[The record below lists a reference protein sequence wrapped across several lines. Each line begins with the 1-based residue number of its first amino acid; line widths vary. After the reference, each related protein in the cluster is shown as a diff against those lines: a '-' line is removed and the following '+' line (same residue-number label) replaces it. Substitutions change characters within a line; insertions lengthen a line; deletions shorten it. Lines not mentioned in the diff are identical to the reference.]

1 MSKQGW
7 LSLPVLALC
16 FAAFLGCPSASTD
29 KPAPQQA
36 NAVAETAQALPAP
49 PASGSLNEPSEP
61 AMTEPVETKPAA
73 EEQTSPAEK
82 DSEEPL
88 SAKAPIAAKKPAED
102 EPVAEPEPA
111 PEKAPASEKVPAP
124 EKAPAASEPAPE
136 PDAEEK
142 PRTKKAPAP
151 AKKTAEKE
159 ANEDEN
165 DPVKLNGE
173 IFVGWEKPKLAIVL
187 TGEQLGYIEPCG
199 CAGLENQKGGL
210 RRRHTFLKL
219 LAARG
224 WPAAALDNG
233 GLIRRFGRQAEIKYE
248 KTVEGLK
255 IMDYR
260 AIGFGADDLKLPTGS
275 VVASVT
281 NVDAFVSAN
290 VGLFLAPGEEGAFLP
305 RYRVFEVGGV
315 KLGVTSVFGEAFQ
328 KEINNDEIKFLPPE
342 VAIREVL
349 PELKKE
355 DCDFL
360 ILLSYASPEESEEL
374 AKQFPEFQ
382 AVVTAGGADEP
393 PYEPETVKNSET
405 LLVEVGHKG
414 MYAIVL
420 GLFDDEQTPLRYQR
434 VPLDHRFKDAAEMDE
449 LMVNYQ
455 DQLKELGWEGLG
467 LRPANHPRGKFVGS
481 QACAD
486 CHQDAF
492 DVWKETPHAHATTT
506 LTKIKPPR
514 QFDPECVSC
523 HVTGWNPQEFFPYAS
538 GYDSLKSTPLLA
550 GNGCENCHGPGEDH
564 IAAENDGDEEAQA
577 RFRAALKLSLEDK
590 DDEESVRRSCMECHD
605 IDNSLNFEFK
615 EYWPKVAH

>member
-29 KPAPQQA
+29 KPAQRA
-36 NAVAETAQALPAP
+36 NAVAETAQESP
-49 PASGSLNEPSEP
+49 PQHADADAAAELGEP
-61 AMTEPVETKPAA
+61 AMTEQVETRPAA
-73 EEQTSPAEK
+73 EAKATPAEK
-82 DSEEPL
+82 EPEEPF
-88 SAKAPIAAKKPAED
+88 AEQEPVAAKKPAAEAEPIVEQEPGAEK
-102 EPVAEPEPA
+102 EPVTAQDSA
-111 PEKAPASEKVPAP
+111 PQVAPRADRKRAA
-124 EKAPAASEPAPE
+124 EKAPAA
-136 PDAEEK
+136 D
-142 PRTKKAPAP
+142 
-151 AKKTAEKE
+151 KKTAEKKTADSE
-159 ANEDEN
+159 QDDDDN
-165 DPVKLNGE
+165 DPVKRNGE
-173 IFVGWEKPKLAIVL
+173 IFVDWEKPKLALVL

-224 WPAAALDNG
+224 WPVAALDNG

-305 RYRVFEVGGV
+305 RYRVFEAGGV
-315 KLGVTSVFGEAFQ
+315 KLGVTSVFGEALQ

-349 PELKKE
+349 PELEKE
-355 DCDFL
+355 KCDFL
-360 ILLSYASPEESEEL
+360 VLLSYASPEESEKL
-374 AKQFPEFQ
+374 AKQFPEFN

-405 LLVEVGHKG
+405 LLIEVGHKG

-420 GLFDDEQTPLRYQR
+420 GLFDDKQTPLRYQR
-434 VPLDHRFKDAAEMDE
+434 VPLDHRFKDSAEMDE

-492 DVWKETPHAHATTT
+492 DVWKETPHAHAATT
-506 LTKIKPPR
+506 LTKVKPPR

-538 GYDSLKSTPLLA
+538 GYESLKSTPLLA
-550 GNGCENCHGPGEDH
+550 GNGCENCHGPGAEH
-564 IAAENDGDEEAQA
+564 VAAENDGDEEAQT
-577 RFRAALKLSLEDK
+577 RFRAALKLSLADK

-605 IDNSLNFEFK
+605 LDNSLEFEFK